1 MAQDNV
7 EIVRRSFAAHQ
18 AGGIEAACNGTTGR
32 VCSVFTWREA
42 VDAVG
47 LSA

>member
-7 EIVRRSFAAHQ
+7 EIVRRSFAVSWH
-18 AGGIEAACNGTTGR
+18 
-32 VCSVFTWREA
+32 EA

>member
-7 EIVRRSFAAHQ
+7 EIVRRSFALL
-18 AGGIEAACNGTTGR
+18 
-32 VCSVFTWREA
+32 SWREA